1 MSNKRVLMLT
11 GTTDIGK
18 GLLAGWPSAEDN
30 YMEEVFNLTL
40 PSKQRYCKKYGYD
53 LLSLRSFGID
63 KKNRYKSDDI
73 GALRVL
79 RTIEMSQYYDAV
91 MWIDADSIITN
102 DNISIN
108 EFPLNDTCCFYASW
122 DWIGKSSMST
132 GNFIITPNQ
141 YSDDFENLFH
151 IIRPRFN
158 SEQETINYMY
168 RHDTQSHNTIKI
180 LDHTFLGSVS
190 PKEICKE
197 AWADRPAPTHPWTKD
212 SFLLHLTGLSN
223 KKRIEMMHEYYGEY
237 L

>member
-1 MSNKRVLMLT
+1 MSNKRVLMIT
-11 GTTDIGK
+11 GTTDLGK
-18 GLLAGWPSAEDN
+18 GLLPGWPSAEDN

-40 PSKQRYCKKYGYD
+40 PSKQRYCKKHGYD
-53 LLSLRSFGID
+53 LLSLRSFGTD

-79 RTIEMSQYYDAV
+79 RSIEMSEYYDAV

-108 EFPLNDTCCFYASW
+108 EFPLNETCCFYASW
-122 DWIGKSSMST
+122 DWLGQSSMST
-132 GNFIITPNQ
+132 GNFIIAPNQ
-141 YSDDFENLFH
+141 HSGHFENLFH
-151 IIRPRFN
+151 KIRPMFN

-168 RHDTQSHNTIKI
+168 RTDAQSNNIIKI

-197 AWADRPAPTHPWTKD
+197 AWSDRPAPTHPWTKN

-223 KKRIEMMHEYYGEY
+223 KKRIEMLNEYYREY